1 VVAIE
6 LLRRK
11 SYWFKEWEI
20 YYWKNAQQNEV
31 DFVIKEGPNVRQLIQ
46 VTYASGMDEVERK
59 EIRSLI
65 KALNQLDCRNL
76 QIITCEYEDEIKLET
91 E

>member
-31 DFVIKEGPNVRQLIQ
+31 DFVIKEGPNVRQPNPSHI
-46 VTYASGMDEVERK
+46 
-59 EIRSLI
+59 
-65 KALNQLDCRNL
+65 CFRNG
-76 QIITCEYEDEIKLET
+76 
-91 E
+91 

>member
-1 VVAIE
+1 
-6 LLRRK
+6 
-11 SYWFKEWEI
+11 
-20 YYWKNAQQNEV
+20 
-31 DFVIKEGPNVRQLIQ
+31 
-46 VTYASGMDEVERK
+46 MDEVERK